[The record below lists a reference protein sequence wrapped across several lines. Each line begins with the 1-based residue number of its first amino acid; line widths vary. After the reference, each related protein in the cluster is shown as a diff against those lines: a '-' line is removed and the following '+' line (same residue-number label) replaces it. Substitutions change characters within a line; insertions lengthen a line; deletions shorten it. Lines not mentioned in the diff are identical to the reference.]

1 MPKKSKDKDLTIPKD
16 NKNLTDPI
24 GAKKVRE
31 VFAEMNFISTAPQ
44 NISKKA
50 ATILEK
56 LKRDWKLND
65 EDGNELT
72 KYYVALDVTH
82 THALLG
88 EAIRGERDRTMIM
101 EFADDLIE
109 EFQCTKVHERAL
121 CEIIALHYLWIMKTT
136 WYMESFCHSET
147 LSEVKNG
154 YYAIIGKELDR
165 HQRMYLHSL
174 QTLQAMKSPPVNIS
188 FKANNAFIAQN
199 QQFNNNPHQLWA
211 NQ

>member
-1 MPKKSKDKDLTIPKD
+1 MKKPKKLEVPKN
-16 NKNLTDPI
+16 NKNLVDPI
-24 GAKKVRE
+24 NAKKVRE
-31 VFAEMNFISTAPQ
+31 VFAWMNFIPTAPQ
-44 NISKKA
+44 NVSKKA

-56 LKRDWKLND
+56 LKRDWNLSD
-65 EDGNELT
+65 TEGSELT

-109 EFQCTKVHERAL
+109 DFQCTKVHERAL

-136 WYMESFCHSET
+136 WYMESFCNIET

-165 HQRMYLHSL
+165 HQRMYLQSL
-174 QTLQAMKSPPVNIS
+174 QTLQAMKSPPMNIS

-199 QQFNNNPHQLWA
+199 QQFNNNPSEPWK
-211 NQ
+211 NE